1 MAVRWG
7 CGQPYLRSARTFV
20 VPGLLA
26 RTRASW
32 PSIQVPVS
40 EDLADQ
46 TRNLADQTRNLVSK
60 DMDRH

>member
-46 TRNLADQTRNLVSK
+46 TRNLVSK